1 MVRLVASLCRRYPFL
16 CRKVH
21 GEVFDIRNMVGVL
34 IKQEELPLPA
44 VKVAS
49 LRSFGMLGKQRAR
62 GVFFLVLKLQRLPGL
77 VMLCSAFALV
87 MLLAGELSER
97 RGSPEVLADLIILDA
112 LVMQGKLAASVQ
124 GEHLLIEELLLPLEE
139 RGARA
144 AIRTSYAVLASY

>member
-1 MVRLVASLCRRYPFL
+1 MVWLVASLCRRYPFL

-21 GEVFDIRNMVGVL
+21 GEVFDIRNLVGVP

-49 LRSFGMLGKQRAR
+49 IRSFGMLGKQRAW
-62 GVFFLVLKLQRLPGL
+62 GMFFFIFKLQRVPKSFGL

-97 RGSPEVLADLIILDA
+97 RRSPQVLADLIILDK
-112 LVMQGKLAASVQ
+112 LVMQGKLTASVQ
-124 GEHLLIEELLLPLEE
+124 G
-139 RGARA
+139 
-144 AIRTSYAVLASY
+144 